1 MDGKFG
7 FTNKLHNEMTH
18 FKVDPTGARREL
30 E

>member
-18 FKVDPTGARREL
+18 FKVDPTGARRKC
-30 E
+30 